1 MRPIFFAPFIAV
13 AAAVMLIP
21 GCASERTLGGT
32 FRSIG
37 SDASLK
43 TKLFTDRRFDYSDI
57 DLTVSEGRLLLT
69 GTMRSEEGKAVLI
82 ERARLVRGV
91 RQVID
96 EVAIDEKT
104 SRGQG
109 WDDSEI
115 DRTLKTR
122 MLTQRG
128 VDSRNYK
135 VAVSQGVVYLIGRAR
150 DDQELQNALAIARDV
165 KGVSRVVSYV
175 NILFPGQ
182 TAQY

>member
-1 MRPIFFAPFIAV
+1 MRLIVVALIA
-13 AAAVMLIP
+13 ALAVS

-32 FRSIG
+32 FRGIG
-37 SDASLK
+37 SDAALK
-43 TKLFTDRRFDYSDI
+43 SKLFTNRQHDYSDI
-57 DLTVSEGRLLLT
+57 DLTLSDGRLLLT
-69 GTMRSEEGKAVLI
+69 GTMRSEEGRAVLV
-82 ERARLVRGV
+82 ERARVVKGV
-91 RQVID
+91 KQVID
-96 EVAIDEKT
+96 EVVIADKT

-122 MLTQRG
+122 WLTSKG

-135 VAVSQGVVYLIGRAR
+135 VSVSQGVVYVIGRAR

-175 NILFPGQ
+175 DLLFQ
-182 TAQY
+182 TQASQY